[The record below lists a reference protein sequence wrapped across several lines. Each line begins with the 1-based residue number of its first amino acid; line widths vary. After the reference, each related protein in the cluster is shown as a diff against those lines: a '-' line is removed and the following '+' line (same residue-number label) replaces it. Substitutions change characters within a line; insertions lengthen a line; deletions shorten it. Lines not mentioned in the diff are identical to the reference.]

1 MSIDNCKLFVDNLS
15 TDNKLILEDFFNNF
29 DRHCDLEKKE
39 KQLLK
44 EDFYNA
50 LIYYNLL
57 GISLKKSLKLLDINN
72 LGGFYSRPS
81 MVFYPLDDAA
91 KIYPLSMKKGY
102 MAVFRLSMYLKEN
115 VIPEILQM
123 ALTFTI
129 KRFPTFAVTV
139 KKGFFWHHLD
149 STKRRYC
156 VNIENDIPCQSLKIS
171 LSGSQTFRVIYYNNR
186 ISVEFFHILTD
197 GTGGMIFLKTL
208 VSEYFRL
215 LGISS
220 KSKDIL
226 KINDLPNEKEI
237 ANEFD
242 KIKLKNTPSN
252 KFLDKFANQ
261 IGGKLSKH
269 SPCQIIHFKM
279 NSELLKLKSKEK
291 NSTITAYILSKIFL
305 AMKHSSDY
313 IKGEY
318 NIQVPVNI
326 RKYYPSKTIRNF
338 SMYCGIRMPINE
350 IKNNNTMYKNISK
363 QLIEKASF
371 ESMNN
376 MLINTKKM
384 INGLKYVPLFIK
396 TLAAKSLYG
405 FFEDRIFTSK
415 LSNIGVITMPE
426 NLEKHI
432 ESMDIILGPSQ
443 KIKVCCSLVTFN
455 NVTTLTITKTT
466 IDPSFEENLYKYLN
480 EDGIDIIVE
489 GSPLYED

>member
-1 MSIDNCKLFVDNLS
+1 MGIDNCRLFIDNLS
-15 TDNKLILEDFFNNF
+15 ADNKLILEEFFNNF
-29 DRHCDLEKKE
+29 DRHCDLPKDE

-50 LIYYNLL
+50 LIYYNSI
-57 GISLKKSLKLLDINN
+57 GIPLKKSLKLLDIKN

-81 MVFYPLDDAA
+81 MVFYSLDDAA

-115 VIPEILQM
+115 LIPEILQM
-123 ALTFTI
+123 ALNFTI

-215 LGISS
+215 LGINN
-220 KSKDIL
+220 KGKDIL

-242 KIKLKNTPSN
+242 KIKLKNTESN
-252 KFLDKFANQ
+252 KFIDKFANQ
-261 IGGKLSKH
+261 LGGKLSKH

-279 NSELLKLKSKEK
+279 NSEELKLRSKEK

-313 IKGEY
+313 INGEY
-318 NIQVPVNI
+318 NIQVPVNM

-350 IKNNNTMYKNISK
+350 IKNSSVMYKKISK
-363 QLIEKASF
+363 QLIEKSSF

-384 INGLKYVPLFIK
+384 INGLKYIPLFIK
-396 TLAAKSLYG
+396 TFAAKNIFG

-415 LSNIGVITMPE
+415 LSNVGIITMPKE
-426 NLEKHI
+426 LDKHI
-432 ESMDIILGPSQ
+432 VGMDFILGPSQ
-443 KIKVCCSLVTFN
+443 KIKVCCSLITYN
-455 NVTTLTITKTT
+455 NITTLTITKMT
-466 IDPSFEENLYKYLN
+466 IDPSFEENLYKFLV
-480 EDGIDIIVE
+480 EDKINIDVE